1 MNERIHVWRD
11 TYGAYE
17 HVGLIEATEDHAT
30 FRYDRSY
37 HGPAISVRLP
47 VDVEPFS
54 ERDTEIFFSALVPEG
69 QTRIDFLDA
78 LRAGRSEYSPLLE
91 RLNDESSGGLVF
103 SVTETVPGNGRA
115 YSPLESNTLEM
126 LARTP
131 RPVAMDV
138 VGKTRLSL
146 AGAMAKVGLYL
157 DNMTGEWLLPRGT
170 APSTHIVKAGN
181 NELFPYEI
189 LNEALCLELARL
201 CDLPVEEFALVGTD
215 AGPLLAVRRFDRPI
229 PEDPLLTDGHALPMR
244 LHQEDLCQA
253 GGTKLKY
260 EPTGANYLRFA
271 VSTAS
276 RSCKNHFGN
285 AMMVLYYTAFSY
297 LVGNCDNHLKNIS
310 LLYGADW
317 ADREVAP
324 LYDVLDTTIYGRLK
338 DTMGISLTPN
348 RSIFGVRCG
357 DVERSVAEAGL
368 PTDIALQEFS
378 SLADEALSK
387 FGEAVNNIVAWGFP
401 EVERIADIM
410 QRGMRLRANY
420 AFDEDKRETV
430 A

>member
-17 HVGLIEATEDHAT
+17 HVGLIEAIEDHAT
-30 FRYDRSY
+30 FYYDRDY

-47 VDVEPFS
+47 IGEEPFS

-91 RLNDESSGGLVF
+91 RLNDELSGGLVF
-103 SVTETVPGNGRA
+103 SVTDSVPGSRRA
-115 YSPLESNTLEM
+115 YSPLEPNTLEM
-126 LARTP
+126 LARMP
-131 RPVAMDV
+131 EPVAMDV

-146 AGAMAKVGLYL
+146 AGAMAKVGLYR
-157 DNMTGEWLLPRGT
+157 DEATGEWLLPKGT

-181 NELFPYEI
+181 NGLFPYKI

-201 CDLPVEEFALVGTD
+201 CDLPVEEFELMGTD

-229 PEDPLLTDGHALPMR
+229 PEFPLLAGRHELPMR

-260 EPTGANYLRFA
+260 EPMGANYLRFA
-271 VSTAS
+271 VSIAS

-310 LLYGADW
+310 LLYSADW

-324 LYDVLDTTIYGRLK
+324 LYDVLDTTVYGRLK
-338 DTMGISLTPN
+338 DTMGISLAPN
-348 RSIFGVRCG
+348 RSIFGVRHK
-357 DVERSVAEAGL
+357 DVERTIVEAGL
-368 PTDIALQEFS
+368 PADIALREFS
-378 SLADEALSK
+378 SLTDEALKK
-387 FGEAVNNIVAWGFP
+387 FDEAVNNVAGWGYP
-401 EVERIADIM
+401 EVERLASIM
-410 QRGMRLRANY
+410 QCGMRLRASF
-420 AFDEDKRETV
+420 AFDEDARETV

>member
-11 TYGAYE
+11 AYGKYE
-17 HVGLIEATEDHAT
+17 HVGLIEAEDDHVR
-30 FRYDRSY
+30 FRYDSGY
-37 HGPAISVRLP
+37 CGPAISVRLP
-47 VDVEPFS
+47 VREGPFP
-54 ERDTEIFFSALVPEG
+54 ERDTEVFFSALVPEG

-78 LRAGRSEYSPLLE
+78 LRAGRGEYSPLLE

-103 SVTETVPGNGRA
+103 STDDGEPGARRSYA
-115 YSPLESNTLEM
+115 PLDLQAFEQ

-131 RPVAMDV
+131 GPVAADI

-146 AGAMAKVGLYL
+146 AGAMAKVGLYR
-157 DNMTGEWLLPRGT
+157 DPMTGEWLLPKGT
-170 APSTHIVKAGN
+170 APSTHIVKAGDDR
-181 NELFPYEI
+181 LFPQEI

-201 CDLPVEEFALVGTD
+201 CDLPVEGFELVGTD

-229 PEDPLLTDGHALPMR
+229 PGKPMVVDGHAVPLR

-271 VSTAS
+271 ASVAS
-276 RSCKNHFGN
+276 RHCSNHFGN
-285 AMMVLYYTAFSY
+285 AMMVFYYTAFSY

-310 LLYGADW
+310 LLYRADW

-324 LYDVLDTTIYGRLK
+324 LYDVLDTTVYGKLK
-338 DTMGISLTPN
+338 DTMGISLSPS
-348 RSIFGVRCG
+348 RSVFGVTR
-357 DVERSVAEAGL
+357 ESVGAAVSGAGL
-368 PTDIALQEFS
+368 PADIALREFS
-378 SLADEALSK
+378 SLADEAIEK
-387 FGEAVNNIVAWGFP
+387 FDVAANNVIGMGFP
-401 EVERIADIM
+401 EVERLADVM
-410 QRGMRLRANY
+410 RRGMKLRADF
-420 AFDEDKRETV
+420 AFDEDSRQTI